1 MTTLFYFFF
10 VIYEPI
16 IKKIRHIGISIIDAM
31 LVRTLINNNN
41 IDDNVTPRMNEK
53 VSFL

>member
-1 MTTLFYFFF
+1 ME
-10 VIYEPI
+10 V
-16 IKKIRHIGISIIDAM
+16 M

-41 IDDNVTPRMNEK
+41 IDDNVTPKMNEK